1 MSARFPARLA
11 AAFVI
16 ATGLGACAAYMQNPP
31 RNDDLFRN
39 IVPGMTQEDVS
50 RALGKPDEMMPF
62 PMSHTV
68 AWDYRYYDSWGY
80 IAYMSI
86 TFGPDGRVMSKF
98 SRRINSGGDHS
109 R

>member
-1 MSARFPARLA
+1 MSARFPARFA
-11 AAFVI
+11 AVLVVA
-16 ATGLGACAAYMQNPP
+16 AGLGACAYTQGPT
-31 RNDDLFRN
+31 RNDDVFRN

-68 AWDYRYYDSWGY
+68 AWDYRYYDTWGY
-80 IAYMSI
+80 ICYMSI
-86 TFGPDGRVMSKF
+86 TFGPDGRVASKI

-109 R
+109 K